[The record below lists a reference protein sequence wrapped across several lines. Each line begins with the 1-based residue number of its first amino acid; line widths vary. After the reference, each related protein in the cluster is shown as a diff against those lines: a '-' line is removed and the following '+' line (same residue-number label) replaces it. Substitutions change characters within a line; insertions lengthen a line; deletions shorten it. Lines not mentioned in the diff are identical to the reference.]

1 MQYYH
6 QTSRCQNCA
15 CSIEQK
21 VQLSSVIWFSVAL
34 CTTCQESIGEKIRAT
49 TRETSKL
56 YFGLKKRGVAVHL
69 ELLDGH
75 DTMDIAI
82 DDSGMNL
89 EVDDPQISY
98 NPKEA
103 LAALKQTFLSF
114 RSEDKVLHI
123 PNALVA
129 YNLEETVDYISEFV
143 RSRRR
148 MSYR

>member
-1 MQYYH
+1 VQYYH

-82 DDSGMNL
+82 DD
-89 EVDDPQISY
+89 PQISY